1 MPAYYVQFHT
11 ASPGDF
17 SVPYVR
23 HSDSVMYECDGKEG
37 TIAFN
42 GYYYVENGPPPYP
55 EDSHRRARR
64 RYSEWLPKKVFMS
77 LTHHDNQRQ
86 AVFYK
91 IEIYKMEVY
100 ESTNEISEID
110 DEDGETMKVCFF
122 PTNRIRLWFRVLEN
136 MNDKQGVKNT
146 I

>member
-1 MPAYYVQFHT
+1 
-11 ASPGDF
+11 
-17 SVPYVR
+17 
-23 HSDSVMYECDGKEG
+23 MYECDGKEG

-55 EDSHRRARR
+55 EDIHRRARR

-77 LTHHDNQRQ
+77 LKSHDNQRQ

-136 MNDKQGVKNT
+136 MNDNPAVKK
-146 I
+146 